1 MSQDAHAPR
10 PPIPTGLQLTELDP
24 AFREDPHAV
33 LSRLRGEA
41 PVHRDPMFGAFFL
54 TRYDD
59 IRGVL
64 TDRALGRDGRKAEEA
79 AIFAHRLQQPT
90 PGLEEDGEV
99 GPRVILFLDD
109 PDHSRVRPPLMKAL
123 YSRVAKSRAQVE
135 AIVDNVLDKLDGRD
149 EFDVIQDIAIPI
161 PILVIAKLL
170 GVDEHRIDEF
180 RHWSEGL
187 ILSFHPM
194 RTDEQ
199 TKYMVESIL
208 SLRRFFEGAIAE
220 RRAQPRDDLI
230 TDILEAQEHGT
241 QLKEREIRD
250 NCIGF
255 LVGGNLTT
263 TDLIGNGV
271 LTLLQHPAELAKLK
285 ANPALIGK
293 AVEEILRYA
302 PPVGQTARI
311 LDRDMAVGG
320 CPMKKSQVVVTSLPA
335 ANRDPQVYAEAHR
348 FDITREAV
356 PHMSFGGGQHICI
369 GAPLA
374 RLEAQVALLKIFER
388 FPKLKLAGETQ
399 WKTTPFFH
407 GVERLTVRV

>member
-1 MSQDAHAPR
+1 
-10 PPIPTGLQLTELDP
+10 
-24 AFREDPHAV
+24 
-33 LSRLRGEA
+33 
-41 PVHRDPMFGAFFL
+41 
-54 TRYDD
+54 
-59 IRGVL
+59 
-64 TDRALGRDGRKAEEA
+64 
-79 AIFAHRLQQPT
+79 
-90 PGLEEDGEV
+90 V

-123 YSRVAKSRAQVE
+123 YGRVAKSRTQVE
-135 AIVDNVLDKLDGRD
+135 AIVDGVLDKIDGRD
-149 EFDVIQDIAIPI
+149 EFDVIQDVAIPI

-170 GVDEHRIDEF
+170 GVDKHRIDEF
-180 RHWSEGL
+180 RYWSEGL

-194 RTDEQ
+194 RTEEQ
-199 TKYMVESIL
+199 TKYMVDSIL
-208 SLRRFFEGAIAE
+208 ALRRFFEGEIAE
-220 RRAQPRDDLI
+220 RRQRPRDDLI

-241 QLKEREIRD
+241 ELKEREIRD

-271 LTLLQHPAELAKLK
+271 LTLLQHPEELKKLK

-311 LDRDMAVGG
+311 LDRDLSVGG

-335 ANRDPQVYAEAHR
+335 ANRDPAVYAEPHR
-348 FDITREAV
+348 FDITREPQ

-388 FPKLKLAGETQ
+388 FPRLKLAEEKPQ